1 MRLVAVVLASIL
13 TATLPASS
21 QWWLAEYGFDQIQ
34 YDGTGVTVAVIDT
47 GIDVKH
53 PDLIGTVI
61 DGVDFSQVGNPS
73 GTAPV
78 GSSSFHGT
86 MVASLIAGQGK
97 TSGGVIGVAPGAK
110 LLSISIGL
118 GVEGA
123 DTDAQIA
130 KGVIWAVDHGADV
143 INLSLSR
150 NSAVWPK
157 SWDEAFSYAFEND
170 VVVVAAS
177 GNRTDGSAR
186 PSAPATMP
194 QVIAVGGVDKSGL
207 ASDTASTQGIGLVL
221 VAPAEELYGS
231 YPGGEIR
238 SWGGSSAAAP
248 LVSGLVAL
256 MLQKDPAATSNDIAL
271 RLTSTVR
278 DAGDPGFDAEY
289 GFGIIDPGSAL
300 MATGKAAQ
308 SPLGSLASWVELY
321 RESQTEE
328 KSEALILPQ
337 EPAPIAQSG
346 VQEPISQAPNLPAV
360 LETPQQWF
368 LNPLL
373 YWLLSP
379 LAPLLWIALRK
390 RRKGESMANDQTK
403 VSRKH
408 DSRDL

>member
-1 MRLVAVVLASIL
+1 MRLIAAVLASL
-13 TATLPASS
+13 LAATLPASS
-21 QWWLAEYGFDQIQ
+21 QWWLKEYGFDQAK

-47 GIDVKH
+47 GIDAKH
-53 PDLIGTVI
+53 PDLIGTVV

-86 MVASLIAGQGK
+86 MVASLIAGQGR
-97 TSGGVIGVAPGAK
+97 TSGGVIGVAPGVK

-118 GVEGA
+118 GVTGS

-130 KGVIWAVDHGADV
+130 KGVVWAVDHGADV

-157 SWDEAFSYAFEND
+157 SWDEAFIYAFEND

-177 GNRTDGSAR
+177 GNRSDGSAR

-194 QVIAVGGVDKSGL
+194 QVISVGGVDKSGI
-207 ASDTASTQGIGLVL
+207 ASDTSSTQGLGLVL

-248 LVSGLVAL
+248 LVTGLVAL
-256 MLQKDPAATSNDIAL
+256 MLQKDPTATSSDIAL

-278 DAGDPGFDAEY
+278 DAGEPGFDAEY
-289 GFGIIDPGSAL
+289 GFGIIDPTSAL
-300 MATGKAAQ
+300 LATGKAAQ
-308 SPLGSLASWVELY
+308 SPLGSLSNWVELY
-321 RESQTEE
+321 RETQAEE
-328 KSEALILPQ
+328 KQEGLIPPEVPAQIAKPEEGQAETQ
-337 EPAPIAQSG
+337 EPY
-346 VQEPISQAPNLPAV
+346 LPAV